1 MWSPETGEGG
11 RTQRGNTAHVNVA
24 ALRARV
30 DALRGRVDDLVGHVP
45 LLQNLIREFLR
56 IEFLDR
62 CMLIAA
68 QALLAMV
75 PMLVVIAAFLPELTA
90 SALQQVSE
98 VTGVG
103 NEAVRQVTGEVDLDR
118 VRSETGL
125 IGLTI
130 TIVSATSFG
139 RAVQR
144 VFERVWEQH
153 HIGGLRGAGRCLF
166 WVVLWLACLGA
177 VNAIVNQLTDPGDL
191 LRPLIQMLGAVAA
204 WWGSGWVLLFG
215 RVRWRVLLP
224 GALLTGIVQVIYGVG
239 SAWLMPAYV
248 ESNAE
253 QFGTLG
259 VILSL
264 STWLIGF
271 AGIVVGGA
279 LLGRLLVEDPVIARL
294 VRQGREILTRSR

>member
-1 MWSPETGEGG
+1 
-11 RTQRGNTAHVNVA
+11 VNVEG
-24 ALRARV
+24 LRSRV
-30 DALRGRVDDLVGHVP
+30 DAVVGHVP

-75 PMLVVIAAFLPELTA
+75 PMLVVIAAFLPHLTA
-90 SALQQVSE
+90 SALQQMAE

-103 NEAVRQVTGEVDLDR
+103 AEAVRQVTGEVDLDQ
-118 VRSETGL
+118 VRSETGV

-144 VFERVWEQH
+144 VLERVWEQA
-153 HIGGLRGAGRCLF
+153 HIGGMRGACRCLV
-166 WVVLWLACLGA
+166 WVVAWLVCLGA
-177 VNAIVNQLTDPGDL
+177 VNAIVGLLTDPGNPI
-191 LRPLIQMLGAVAA
+191 RPILQTVGAIAA
-204 WWGSGWVLLFG
+204 WWGSSWVLLFG
-215 RVRWRVLLP
+215 RVAWSRLLL
-224 GALLTGIVQVIYGVG
+224 GAILTGIVQVIYGRG

-248 ESNAE
+248 ESSAE
-253 QFGTLG
+253 QFGMLG

-279 LLGRLLVEDPVIARL
+279 LLGRLLIEDPVIART
-294 VRQGREILTRSR
+294 VHQARGYLTRSR

>member
-1 MWSPETGEGG
+1 M
-11 RTQRGNTAHVNVA
+11 NVT
-24 ALRARV
+24 ALRSRV
-30 DALRGRVDDLVGHVP
+30 DALVGHVP

-75 PMLVVIAAFLPELTA
+75 PMLVVIAAFLPHLTA
-90 SALQQVSE
+90 SALQQMAE

-103 NEAVRQVTGEVDLDR
+103 DEAVRQVTGEVDLDR
-118 VRSETGL
+118 VKSETGVV
-125 IGLTI
+125 GLTI
-130 TIVSATSFG
+130 TVVSATSFG

-144 VFERVWEQH
+144 VFERVWEQE
-153 HIGGLRGAGRCLF
+153 HIGGLRGARRCLS
-166 WVVLWLACLGA
+166 WVVVWLVCLGA
-177 VNAIVNQLTDPGDL
+177 VNAVVGLLTDPGNPI
-191 LRPLIQMLGAVAA
+191 RPVLQILGAIAA
-204 WWGSGWVLLFG
+204 WWGSGWLLLFG
-215 RVRWRVLLP
+215 RVGWRRLLL
-224 GALLTGIVQVIYGVG
+224 GAVLTGTVQVLYGRG
-239 SAWLMPAYV
+239 SAWLMPTYV

-279 LLGRLLVEDPVIARL
+279 LLGRLLIEDPVIART
-294 VRQGREILTRSR
+294 VHQARGYLTRSR

>member
-1 MWSPETGEGG
+1 M
-11 RTQRGNTAHVNVA
+11 NVS

-30 DALRGRVDDLVGHVP
+30 DALIGHVP
-45 LLQNLIREFLR
+45 LLQRLIREVLR

-75 PMLVVIAAFLPELTA
+75 PMLVVIAAFLPHLTA
-90 SALQQVSE
+90 SALQQISE

-103 NEAVRQVTGEVDLDR
+103 DEAVRQVTGEVDLDQ
-118 VRSETGL
+118 VRSETGA

-144 VFERVWEQH
+144 VFERVWEQEH
-153 HIGGLRGAGRCLF
+153 VGGLRGARRCLF
-166 WVVLWLACLGA
+166 WVVLWLTCLGA
-177 VNAIVNQLTDPGDL
+177 LNAVVGLLTDPGNPI
-191 LRPLIQMLGAVAA
+191 RPVLQTLGAIAI
-204 WWGSGWVLLFG
+204 WWGSSWVLLFG
-215 RVRWRVLLP
+215 RVEWRRLLL
-224 GALLTGIVQVIYGVG
+224 GAVLTGIVQVIYGAG
-239 SAWLMPAYV
+239 SAWVMPPYV

-253 QFGTLG
+253 QFGMLG

-279 LLGRLLVEDPVIARL
+279 LLGRLLIEDPVIART
-294 VRQGREILTRSR
+294 VSQGRTFLTRSR

>member
-1 MWSPETGEGG
+1 M
-11 RTQRGNTAHVNVA
+11 NVA
-24 ALRARV
+24 ALRSRV
-30 DALRGRVDDLVGHVP
+30 EEWASHVP
-45 LLQNLIREFLR
+45 LLQRLATEFFR

-90 SALQQVSE
+90 SALQQMAS

-103 NEAVRQVTGEVDLDR
+103 DDAVRQVTGELDLSR
-118 VRSETGL
+118 VRSETGAL
-125 IGLTI
+125 GLVI

-144 VFERVWEQH
+144 VFERVWEQKH
-153 HIGGLRGAGRCLF
+153 VGGLRGGARCLI
-166 WVVLWLACLGA
+166 WVVVFLGCLGA
-177 VNAIVNQLTDPGDL
+177 VNGVINLLTDPGNP
-191 LRPLIQMLGAVAA
+191 LRPALQMLGSCAA
-204 WWGSGWVLLFG
+204 WWGSAWVLLFG
-215 RVRWRVLLP
+215 RVNRWVLLP
-224 GALLTGIVQVIYGVG
+224 GAVLTGVVQVIYGRG
-239 SAWLMPAYV
+239 SAWVMPTYV

-279 LLGRLLVEDPVIARL
+279 LLGRLLVEDPIIART
-294 VRQGREILTRSR
+294 VRHGRDFLTRSR